1 MKDEGGRIRE
11 APKRLL
17 RVSVLSLITPAFVTL
32 KRLQRTNASGTVTE
46 KIMNS
51 KYHLNRRQF
60 LLRTGLLTAGALL
73 PPRFSWA
80 QAQKNPVGLMLPYT
94 GTYPQLGVALTNG
107 FKLPVNQRGRKLAR
121 PELENFHGAD

>member
-1 MKDEGGRIRE
+1 IRE

-17 RVSVLSLITPAFVTL
+17 RVSVLSLITPVFVTL

-60 LLRTGLLTAGALL
+60 LLRTGLLTAGAFL
-73 PPRFSWA
+73 PPPFAWA
-80 QAQKNPVGLMLPYT
+80 QGQKKRVRRMLSYT
-94 GTYPQLGVALTNG
+94 GTYAQLGVALTNR
-107 FKLPVNQRGRKLAR
+107 FKTAV
-121 PELENFHGAD
+121 

>member
-17 RVSVLSLITPAFVTL
+17 RVSVLSLITPVFVTL

-73 PPRFSWA
+73 PPRFSWGP
-80 QAQKNPVGLMLPYT
+80 AQKNRVGLMLPYT
-94 GTYPQLGVALTNG
+94 RTYAPLGGAITNG
-107 FKLPVNQRGRKLAR
+107 LKLPGNERGGEPAPPGL
-121 PELENFHGAD
+121 G